1 MNKSKVA
8 IIGGGLAGCECA
20 WQLARCGVGAVIFEM
35 KPERF
40 SPAHISEG
48 LAELVCSNSFRSD
61 DRETAVGQLKR
72 EMREAESL
80 IMEAAE
86 ATRVPAGTALAV
98 DRERFSDYVTEVVES
113 HALIRLEHHE
123 IQSLDDPALTGFG
136 AVVVAAGPLASDGLA
151 ASLAEAVGNERL
163 YFYDAIAPIVE
174 ADSVDMGKAF
184 WASRYHPEEK
194 DYLNCPMTEEQYMA
208 FHAALLEAEKVQPKD
223 FEKEVHFEGCLPI
236 EAMAERGEKT
246 LSFGPLKPVG
256 LEHPETGERFYAVVQ
271 LRPENTEKTRLNM
284 VGFQTKLTYPEQK
297 RVFRTIPGLENAVFE
312 RLGSIHRNT
321 YVQAPKVLG
330 ENLELKGRPGVYLAG
345 QVTGVEGYVESTACG
360 LWLGLHLAGKLSGRE
375 VPPPPPETALGALLL
390 HLRTEAKNFQPSN
403 VQFGL
408 MPPLGK
414 KANKRQRKGLYAAR
428 AEQAW
433 ADWMERHACA
443 AAGQ

>member
-1 MNKSKVA
+1 MNTAKVA

-20 WQLARCGVGAVIFEM
+20 WQLARYGVGAVIFEM
-35 KPERF
+35 KPEQF
-40 SPAHISEG
+40 SPAHVREG

-61 DRETAVGQLKR
+61 DPETAVGQLKR

-86 ATRVPAGTALAV
+86 ATRVPAGKALAV
-98 DRERFSDYVTEVVES
+98 DRERFSDYITEAVET
-113 HALIRLEHHE
+113 HALIRLEHRE
-123 IQSLDDPALTGFG
+123 IQSLEDPILAGFE
-136 AVVVAAGPLASDGLA
+136 AVVVAAGPLASEELA
-151 ASLAEAVGNERL
+151 SSLARAVGNERL

-174 ADSVDMGKAF
+174 ADSVDLGTAY
-184 WASRYHPEEK
+184 WASRYNPEEK
-194 DYLNCPMTEEQYMA
+194 DYLNCPMTEEQYMV
-208 FHAALLEAEKVQPKD
+208 FHAALLEADKVQPKD

-271 LRPENTEKTRLNM
+271 LRPENEAKTRLNM

-297 RVFRTIPGLENAVFE
+297 RVFSMIPGLENAEFE
-312 RLGSIHRNT
+312 RMGSIHRNT
-321 YVQAPKVLG
+321 YVDAPKVLT
-330 ENLELKGRPGVYLAG
+330 EHLELKACPGVFLAG

-360 LWLGLHLAGKLSGRE
+360 LWLGLYLAGKLTGHE
-375 VPPPPPETALGALLL
+375 VSTPPSETALGALLM

-408 MPPLGK
+408 MPPLGV
-414 KANKRQRKGLYAAR
+414 KANKRKRKGLYAQR
-428 AEQAW
+428 AEKAW
-433 ADWMERHACA
+433 ATWQEESGCVREE
-443 AAGQ
+443 

>member
-1 MNKSKVA
+1 MNQAKVA

-20 WQLARCGVGAVIFEM
+20 WQLARCGVGSVIFEM

-40 SPAHISEG
+40 SPAHVREG

-72 EMREAESL
+72 EMRDAESL

-98 DRERFSDYVTEVVES
+98 DRERFSDYVTEAVEC
-113 HALIRLEHHE
+113 HALIRLEHRE
-123 IQSLDDPALTGFG
+123 IQSLDDPALTGFQ
-136 AVVVAAGPLASDGLA
+136 AVVVAAGPLASDALA
-151 ASLAEAVGNERL
+151 ASLAQAVGDERL

-184 WASRYHPEEK
+184 WASRYRPEEK
-194 DYLNCPMTEEQYMA
+194 DYLNCPMTEGQYKA
-208 FHAALLEAEKVQPKD
+208 FHDALLAADKVQPKD
-223 FEKEVHFEGCLPI
+223 FEKELHFEGCLPI

-271 LRPENTEKTRLNM
+271 LRPENREKTRLNM

-297 RVFRTIPGLENAVFE
+297 RVFRMIPGLENAVFE

-321 YVQAPKVLG
+321 YVQAPRVLG
-330 ENLELKGRPGVYLAG
+330 ETLELKPRPGVYLAG

-360 LWLGLHLAGKLSGRE
+360 LWLGLHLGGKFAGRD
-375 VPPPPPETALGALLL
+375 VPPPPPETAHGALLS
-390 HLRTEAKNFQPSN
+390 HLRAEAKNFQPSN

-414 KANKRQRKGLYAAR
+414 KANKRQRKELYAQR

-433 ADWMERHACA
+433 SDWMGRYACP
-443 AAGQ
+443 AGDK